1 VEGEV
6 ACIASLAPR
15 VDMRKLHRRTW
26 GAVRRGPRPHGFE
39 PEMTDVQQLFDLL
52 QDGNTTVAETAFARL
67 TILGARVIDTLIER
81 FPLAREETRQRMLR
95 LLQRIPDGRVL
106 PLLTMQLRT
115 ASLGCRRLSVRALAR
130 LRHPRSLPLLR
141 EALAFERA
149 SEVRIE
155 IVQRLSEASAAGAA
169 EFLDPLLDVLFSS
182 DEALEV
188 RRVALGAL
196 EGLPRRD
203 TRRLLERLARRRGDP
218 FASVAAS
225 LLAPGDA
232 AATTP
237 NEPIPPVLPN
247 LEERSV
253 HDDFSTADRLAE
265 QGLPRAARRRDLAAS
280 LDPAWPVDALERALD
295 TLEGSTDRRVLVGL
309 KSLACALGDR
319 VAREPD
325 PDLARSLEWLR
336 ARAHRS
342 IASAGS
348 RLALGDL
355 KDALGTGHPPAPDLV
370 AALGLIGRVGDL
382 PDLLR
387 LHPRVDA
394 WLQGE
399 IEAAISQVTRR
410 EGARR
415 TRLAARGLPEELS
428 TLLLRLRGELG
439 GPPGRPRTGPSHGA
453 WS

>member
-1 VEGEV
+1 
-6 ACIASLAPR
+6 
-15 VDMRKLHRRTW
+15 
-26 GAVRRGPRPHGFE
+26 
-39 PEMTDVQQLFDLL
+39 MTDVPQLFDLL
-52 QDGNTTVAETAFARL
+52 QDGNATIAETAFARL
-67 TILGARVIDTLIER
+67 TILGARVIDTLVER

-106 PLLTMQLRT
+106 PLLIAQLRT
-115 ASLGCRRLSVRALAR
+115 GSLSCRRLSVRALAR
-130 LRHPRSLPLLR
+130 IRHPRSLPLLR

-149 SEVRIE
+149 PEVRLE
-155 IVQRLSEASAAGAA
+155 IVQQLSEASAAGAA
-169 EFLDPLLDVLFSS
+169 ELLDPLLDVLFSS
-182 DEALEV
+182 GEALEV
-188 RRVALGAL
+188 RRGALGAL

-218 FASVAAS
+218 FAEVAAS
-225 LLAPGDA
+225 LLPPGDA
-232 AATTP
+232 AARPDART
-237 NEPIPPVLPN
+237 PPVLPN
-247 LEERSV
+247 LQERSV
-253 HDDFSTADRLAE
+253 HAEASDADRPTEPAI
-265 QGLPRAARRRDLAAS
+265 PRAERRRELAAS
-280 LDPAWPVDALERALD
+280 LDPVWPIDALGRALD

-309 KSLACALGDR
+309 KSLACALGER

-325 PDLARSLEWLR
+325 PDLARGLEWLR

-370 AALGLIGRVGDL
+370 VALGLIGRVGDL

-399 IEAAISQVTRR
+399 IEAAISQIMRR

-415 TRLAARGLPEELS
+415 TRLAARSLPEELS
-428 TLLLRLRGELG
+428 TLLLRLRGE
-439 GPPGRPRTGPSHGA
+439 PGASPSRPRTGASHGA